1 MVNISVIKIVFLF
14 RIIFI
19 GYNLGSEITG
29 SVMHNFNKIH
39 LILIKTIFEKRVF
52 LDLVRDE

>member
-1 MVNISVIKIVFLF
+1 MSVIKIVFLF

-19 GYNLGSEITG
+19 GYNLRSEITG

-52 LDLVRDE
+52 LDFVRDE